1 MKRKISLT
9 VVAVLLLAAISI
21 PAAFAAQG
29 NVETPSNAAPKMKQ
43 EINLTDAQ
51 KKELKQLSGEMFEL
65 KKKMIQKYME
75 FGIITKEQG
84 ELRLKKLD
92 EMKKK
97 MEENG
102 FTPGYGKGFGG
113 HGKDRKGKHPKTDG
127 QQPQ

>member
-1 MKRKISLT
+1 MKKKIYLT
-9 VVAVLLLAAISI
+9 VIAVLLLAAMSI
-21 PAAFAAQG
+21 PAAFAAVD
-29 NVETPSNAAPKMKQ
+29 NAETPSSAAPKTKQ

-51 KKELKQLSGEMFEL
+51 KKELKQLSEEMFEL
-65 KKKMIQKYME
+65 KKKMTQKYID

-113 HGKDRKGKHPKTDG
+113 HGKGRKDKFPKTDG